1 MEPAKQA
8 SVWQPLLIL
17 LVVAGGIWW
26 LITTVTTGN
35 PLWFTRVQPDYTPER
50 IVVYHQGQQTTLLP
64 TDAGF
69 SEMTNAL
76 QEILSSFRTRD
87 LVSVGLSESTRA
99 AYREDGVVVEAY
111 YPEEIRFNLPV
122 RFTQVDALLVPV
134 VGRHSEREYVFI
146 GRNGE
151 FVGGALQV
159 TSRAPL
165 DAVLA
170 ELGYLR

>member
-17 LVVAGGIWW
+17 LIVAAGAWW
-26 LITTVTTGN
+26 LITTMTTGN
-35 PLWFTRVQPDYTPER
+35 PLWFSRVQPDYTPER
-50 IVVYHQGQQTTLLP
+50 IVIYHEGQQTTLLP
-64 TDAGF
+64 ANAGF
-69 SEMTNAL
+69 TEITTAL

-87 LVSVGLSESTRA
+87 LVSVGLSDSTRA
-99 AYREDGVVVEAY
+99 DYRENGVVVEVY
-111 YPEEIRFNLPV
+111 YPQEIEFNLPV

-134 VGRHSEREYVFI
+134 VGRHSDREYVFI

-159 TSRAPL
+159 VSRAPL
-165 DAVLA
+165 DAVLG